1 MAAFAQDND
10 DEAPATKPRAA
21 RPASAPAPSMPSMP
35 RYTAP
40 GPSSL
45 SQRTDQMEDD
55 STPQRPTVSRE
66 HAVAS
71 SPIMSPAPARP
82 AVKTMRS
89 ATRVPTASHQAP
101 QGAFNFSVPI
111 PVNVLPGGSEEA
123 SPSQVGPT
131 GGKRPMLEPQGEPS
145 TPRGR
150 AAKRRS
156 AAGLNEENRQRSG
169 RRRGPSPPSSVSS

>member
-10 DEAPATKPRAA
+10 DEAPAKPTARST
-21 RPASAPAPSMPSMP
+21 RPASAPAPTMP

-45 SQRTDQMEDD
+45 SQRADQMEEDA
-55 STPQRPTVSRE
+55 TPQRPAPARD
-66 HAVAS
+66 HAVS
-71 SPIMSPAPARP
+71 SPIRSPAPARP

-89 ATRVPTASHQAP
+89 ATRVPTTQAP

-111 PVNVLPGGSEEA
+111 PVNVLPGGEQEA

-131 GGKRPMLEPQGEPS
+131 GGKRPMENQGEPS

-150 AAKRRS
+150 AAKRRN
-156 AAGLNEENRQRSG
+156 AGNESRGG
-169 RRRGPSPPSSVSS
+169 RRRGPSPGSSVSS

>member
-10 DEAPATKPRAA
+10 DEVPAAKLRPA
-21 RPASAPAPSMPSMP
+21 RPSSAPAPSMP

-45 SQRTDQMEDD
+45 SQRADPMEEDA
-55 STPQRPTVSRE
+55 TPQRPAALRD
-66 HAVAS
+66 HAAS

-82 AVKTMRS
+82 VAKTMRS
-89 ATRVPTASHQAP
+89 ATRVPTSSQAP

-123 SPSQVGPT
+123 NPSQVGPT

-156 AAGLNEENRQRSG
+156 AVALSEDSRQRSG